1 MAEIKEFRKKRNYDD
16 LIFMENEEFNKV
28 LEEYENHPKLKELI
42 NLYRAVSTEGYANL
56 ARASMRKTPETIEEA
71 SQNKEFLSGIAYA
84 KEAGELQDKISKI
97 ISEL

>member
-16 LIFMENEEFNKV
+16 LIFMENV

-84 KEAGELQDKISKI
+84 KEAGELQDKICKI

>member
-16 LIFMENEEFNKV
+16 LIFMEDDEFNKV

-42 NLYRAVSTEGYANL
+42 NQYRAVSMEGYAYL

-71 SQNKEFLSGIAYA
+71 SQNKEFLSGITYA
-84 KEAGELQDKISKI
+84 KKAGELQDKICKI
-97 ISEL
+97 ISGL